1 MKKKHPFSRR
11 LIQSVLRHPAKSR
24 GWPRASTS
32 PLTQLSIPRACCIS
46 LEIVCCYRFFCSQN
60 SSKSQKCQTY
70 FKRSRPM
77 ITFGTVVLNAH
88 HSISLNFNFH
98 VFWRF
103 FGMKNMLYTFELCL
117 LILLAMSLSRASSSG
132 EVMPVTMS
140 RKHFQL
146 QSVK

>member
-1 MKKKHPFSRR
+1 
-11 LIQSVLRHPAKSR
+11 
-24 GWPRASTS
+24 
-32 PLTQLSIPRACCIS
+32 
-46 LEIVCCYRFFCSQN
+46 
-60 SSKSQKCQTY
+60 
-70 FKRSRPM
+70 M

-98 VFWRF
+98 IFWRF

-140 RKHFQL
+140 RKHCYNVTKTLLAAKCKVNSIKCVLFSKQILQKLKFQEHEPL
-146 QSVK
+146 

>member
-32 PLTQLSIPRACCIS
+32 PLTQLSIPRACCII
-46 LEIVCCYRFFCSQN
+46 LELFVVVVSSVHN

-140 RKHFQL
+140 RKQFQL